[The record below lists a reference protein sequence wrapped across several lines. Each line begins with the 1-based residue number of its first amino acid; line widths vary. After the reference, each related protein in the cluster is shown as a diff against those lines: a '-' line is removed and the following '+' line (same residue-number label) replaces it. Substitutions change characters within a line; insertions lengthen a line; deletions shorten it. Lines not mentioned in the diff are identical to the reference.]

1 MFTVGRFEVFPR
13 CLEEETWQFVAFLCL
28 PFVFMIEKLVI
39 TESVGIGSLLRMDE
53 MGEGELILKIIAMP
67 EIGQLW
73 SLLGH

>member
-1 MFTVGRFEVFPR
+1 M
-13 CLEEETWQFVAFLCL
+13 AFLCL